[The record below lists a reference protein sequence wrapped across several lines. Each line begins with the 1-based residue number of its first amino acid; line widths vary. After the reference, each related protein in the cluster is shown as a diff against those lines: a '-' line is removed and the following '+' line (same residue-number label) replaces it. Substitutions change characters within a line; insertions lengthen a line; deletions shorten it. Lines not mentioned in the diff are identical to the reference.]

1 MTPKPIASRL
11 PVLSS
16 PVFQHLSSAEVIMA
30 EVMPVV
36 ERAPEPTIEE
46 RLAAEYARGVRA
58 GREEAR
64 LAAAEDL
71 EVQVTALR
79 SEAAAAREAFEE
91 EQARQLSDGIAN
103 AVASLSHRMSD
114 AVEQV
119 LLPFLEH
126 AVRDQAVSHFSA
138 TLQELLTGRS
148 AVFEVSGPSALLD
161 RVMHQLGPLAGSVT
175 VRQGDTPELQA
186 VLGDTII
193 ETQMADWLRRLKT
206 MRETEE

>member
-36 ERAPEPTIEE
+36 ERAPEPSIEE

-64 LAAAEDL
+64 LAAAEEM
-71 EVQVTALR
+71 EVQVTAMR
-79 SEAAAAREAFEE
+79 SEASAAREAFEE
-91 EQARQLSDGIAN
+91 EQADRLSQGIA
-103 AVASLSHRMSD
+103 AATETLTHRFSD
-114 AVEQV
+114 ALHQV
-119 LLPFLEH
+119 LEPFLED
-126 AVRDQAVSHFSA
+126 AIRDQAVRHFGE
-138 TLQELLTGRS
+138 TLRGLLSGS
-148 AVFEVSGPSALLD
+148 GAVFEVSGPRDLVS
-161 RVMHQLGPLAGSVT
+161 RVMTGLGPLSGA
-175 VRQGDTPELQA
+175 VRLREGETPELQA
-186 VLGDTII
+186 VLGDTVI

-206 MRETEE
+206 IRETEE

>member
-91 EQARQLSDGIAN
+91 EQASQLADGIAN
-103 AVASLSHRMSD
+103 AVASLSLRMSE

-119 LLPFLEH
+119 LLPFLKD

-138 TLQELLTGRS
+138 TLKELLTGS
-148 AVFEVSGPSALLD
+148 AATFEVSGPRDLID
-161 RVMHQLGPLAGSVT
+161 RVMQQLGPLAGSVA
-175 VRQGDTPELQA
+175 VKQGDTPELQA

-206 MRETEE
+206 IRETEE